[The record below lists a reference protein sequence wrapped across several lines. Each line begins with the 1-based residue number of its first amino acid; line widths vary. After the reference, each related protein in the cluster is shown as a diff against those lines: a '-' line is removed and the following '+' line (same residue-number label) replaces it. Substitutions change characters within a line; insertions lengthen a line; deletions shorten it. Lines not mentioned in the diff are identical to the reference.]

1 MKKKNLL
8 MAAIAIFG
16 FATISMAQNVRAWGT
31 YYTGT
36 GQVWPNGE
44 DRGQACI
51 TDAAG
56 NVYMVGTT
64 NSNSDIATVGAH
76 QTICAGGDTIGGFSG
91 TDAFLVKFNSS
102 GVRQWATY
110 YGGSEWDYG
119 TSCAIDA
126 SGNIYMIGSTSSTSG
141 IATAGAHETTVN
153 DGFLVKFNSSGV
165 RQWGTYFEGNGNAC
179 TTDASGNIYI
189 VGLTNSTSGIAT
201 AGAHQTVMSGSGDA
215 FLVKFNSSGVKQW
228 GTYFGGASSGASGM
242 EKGLSCATDALGNV
256 YMVGQTPST
265 SGIATAGAHQ
275 TIYGGSS
282 TDAFLVK
289 FNSSGVRQW
298 ATYYGGP
305 GVDIGYSCVTDA
317 SGNIYLAGDTQQEF
331 LPASSGMTTI
341 GAHQSAYG
349 GGYSDGFL
357 VKFDSNGLRQWGTY
371 YGGSLLDVSFSCA
384 TDASG
389 NVYMSGNTQSSSGI
403 ATAGAH
409 QTTVNSAFLVKFNS
423 SGVRQSGT
431 YYGGI
436 KNVCTSDASGN
447 VYMTGYTQSNSGIA
461 TAGAHQTANG
471 NNGYSDAFLVKFS
484 GCLSPSITVN
494 SGAIC
499 AGQSFTINPNGAN
512 TYTIQGGNAVVN
524 PSINTTYTVIGTSTA
539 GCVSQAVATSSLIVN
554 ANPTITVNSGFI
566 CAGENFTIYP
576 NGANTY
582 SIQGGNAVVS
592 PTINVTYTVAGTNSA
607 GCVSQTFATSSLTVN
622 QCVGI
627 TNQTMGI
634 GGVSIYPNPN
644 NGEFTIELVSISNTY
659 ITIKNV
665 LGQIIKTQKAEFI
678 NQINLNLFEKGVY
691 FITVMDNNQSV
702 YRASLIK
709 Q

>member
-1 MKKKNLL
+1 MKKILFT
-8 MAAIAIFG
+8 AIAIFG
-16 FATISMAQNVRAWGT
+16 FATVTMAQNVRAWGT

-76 QTICAGGDTIGGFSG
+76 QTIYAGGDTIGGFSG

-242 EKGLSCATDALGNV
+242 EKGISCATDALGNV

-265 SGIATAGAHQ
+265 SGIATTGAHQ
-275 TIYGGSS
+275 TIYGGGSC
-282 TDAFLVK
+282 DAFLVK
-289 FNSSGVRQW
+289 FNSSGVMQSG
-298 ATYYGGP
+298 TYYGGA
-305 GVDIGYSCVTDA
+305 GVDIGYSCATDA
-317 SGNIYLAGDTQQEF
+317 TGNVYLAGDTQQEF

-409 QTTVNSAFLVKFNS
+409 QTTVNDAFLVSFNS

-447 VYMTGYTQSNSGIA
+447 VYMTGYTQSNSDIA

-484 GCLSPSITVN
+484 GISVGIN
-494 SGAIC
+494 E
-499 AGQSFTINPNGAN
+499 TINDK
-512 TYTIQGGNAVVN
+512 
-524 PSINTTYTVIGTSTA
+524 
-539 GCVSQAVATSSLIVN
+539 L
-554 ANPTITVNSGFI
+554 F
-566 CAGENFTIYP
+566 
-576 NGANTY
+576 
-582 SIQGGNAVVS
+582 
-592 PTINVTYTVAGTNSA
+592 
-607 GCVSQTFATSSLTVN
+607 
-622 QCVGI
+622 
-627 TNQTMGI
+627 
-634 GGVSIYPNPN
+634 SIYPNPTQSIVN
-644 NGEFTIELVSISNTY
+644 VKADTKLIGAVYNIYDNTGKVVLSGKINTENTSVDLEKLAAGIYLFSIGENVKQTFKV
-659 ITIKNV
+659 IK
-665 LGQIIKTQKAEFI
+665 E
-678 NQINLNLFEKGVY
+678 
-691 FITVMDNNQSV
+691 
-702 YRASLIK
+702 
-709 Q
+709 

>member
-1 MKKKNLL
+1 
-8 MAAIAIFG
+8 
-16 FATISMAQNVRAWGT
+16 
-31 YYTGT
+31 
-36 GQVWPNGE
+36 
-44 DRGQACI
+44 
-51 TDAAG
+51 
-56 NVYMVGTT
+56 MVGTT

-76 QTICAGGDTIGGFSG
+76 QTIYAGGDTIGGFSG

-242 EKGLSCATDALGNV
+242 EKGISCATDALGNV
-256 YMVGQTPST
+256 YMVGHTPST

-289 FNSSGVRQW
+289 FNSSGVIQW
-298 ATYYGGP
+298 GTYYGGE
-305 GVDIGYSCVTDA
+305 GVDIGYSCATDA
-317 SGNIYLAGDTQQEF
+317 SGNVYMAGDAQQQN
-331 LPASSGMTTI
+331 LPASGISTI

-389 NVYMSGNTQSSSGI
+389 NVYMSGETQSFTGI
-403 ATAGAH
+403 ATSGAH
-409 QTTVNSAFLVKFNS
+409 ETTVNDAFLVSFNS

-484 GCLSPSITVN
+484 GISVGIN
-494 SGAIC
+494 E
-499 AGQSFTINPNGAN
+499 TINDK
-512 TYTIQGGNAVVN
+512 
-524 PSINTTYTVIGTSTA
+524 
-539 GCVSQAVATSSLIVN
+539 L
-554 ANPTITVNSGFI
+554 F
-566 CAGENFTIYP
+566 
-576 NGANTY
+576 
-582 SIQGGNAVVS
+582 
-592 PTINVTYTVAGTNSA
+592 
-607 GCVSQTFATSSLTVN
+607 
-622 QCVGI
+622 
-627 TNQTMGI
+627 
-634 GGVSIYPNPN
+634 SIYPNPTQSIVN
-644 NGEFTIELVSISNTY
+644 VKADTKLIGAVYNIYDNTGKVVLSGKINTENTSVDLEKLAAGIYLFSIGENVKQTFKV
-659 ITIKNV
+659 IK
-665 LGQIIKTQKAEFI
+665 E
-678 NQINLNLFEKGVY
+678 
-691 FITVMDNNQSV
+691 
-702 YRASLIK
+702 
-709 Q
+709 

>member
-1 MKKKNLL
+1 MT
-8 MAAIAIFG
+8 AIAIFG
-16 FATISMAQNVRAWGT
+16 FATITMAQNVRAWGT

-44 DRGQACI
+44 ERGNSCI

-56 NVYMVGTT
+56 NVYMVGFTS
-64 NSNSDIATVGAH
+64 SNSDIATAGAH
-76 QTICAGGDTIGGFSG
+76 QTVYAGGPIVFGTGGY
-91 TDAFLVKFNSS
+91 DAFLVKFNSS

-110 YGGSEWDYG
+110 YGGSQDDMG
-119 TSCAIDA
+119 ISCAVDA
-126 SGNIYMIGSTSSTSG
+126 SGNVYMIGSTSSTSG
-141 IATAGAHETTVN
+141 IATAGAHETTIN

-228 GTYFGGASSGASGM
+228 GTYFGGSYTLASGM
-242 EKGLSCATDALGNV
+242 ETGLSCATDALGNV
-256 YMVGQTPST
+256 YMTGHTPST
-265 SGIATAGAHQ
+265 SDIATAGAHQ

-289 FNSSGVRQW
+289 FNSSGVIQW
-298 ATYYGGP
+298 GTYYGGA
-305 GVDIGYSCVTDA
+305 GVDIGYSCATDA
-317 SGNIYLAGDTQQEF
+317 TGNVYLAGDTQQEF

-389 NVYMSGNTQSSSGI
+389 NVYMSGNTQSSAGI
-403 ATAGAH
+403 ATSGAH
-409 QTTVNSAFLVKFNS
+409 QTTFNDAFLVSFNS

-447 VYMTGYTQSNSGIA
+447 VYMTGYTQSNSDIA

-471 NNGYSDAFLVKFS
+471 NNGYSDAFLVKFNGIS
-484 GCLSPSITVN
+484 LGIN
-494 SGAIC
+494 E
-499 AGQSFTINPNGAN
+499 TINDK
-512 TYTIQGGNAVVN
+512 
-524 PSINTTYTVIGTSTA
+524 
-539 GCVSQAVATSSLIVN
+539 L
-554 ANPTITVNSGFI
+554 F
-566 CAGENFTIYP
+566 
-576 NGANTY
+576 
-582 SIQGGNAVVS
+582 
-592 PTINVTYTVAGTNSA
+592 
-607 GCVSQTFATSSLTVN
+607 
-622 QCVGI
+622 
-627 TNQTMGI
+627 
-634 GGVSIYPNPN
+634 SIYPNPAQSIVN
-644 NGEFTIELVSISNTY
+644 VKADAKLIGTVYNIYDNTGKVVLSGTINAENTNVELGNLSVGIYLFSAGENVQQTFKV
-659 ITIKNV
+659 IK
-665 LGQIIKTQKAEFI
+665 E
-678 NQINLNLFEKGVY
+678 
-691 FITVMDNNQSV
+691 
-702 YRASLIK
+702 
-709 Q
+709 

>member
-179 TTDASGNIYI
+179 TTDASGNVYI

-215 FLVKFNSSGVKQW
+215 FLVKFNSSGVRQW
-228 GTYFGGASSGASGM
+228 GTYFGGNASVP
-242 EKGLSCATDALGNV
+242 TGNE
-256 YMVGQTPST
+256 T
-265 SGIATAGAHQ
+265 GI
-275 TIYGGSS
+275 
-282 TDAFLVK
+282 
-289 FNSSGVRQW
+289 
-298 ATYYGGP
+298 
-305 GVDIGYSCVTDA
+305 
-317 SGNIYLAGDTQQEF
+317 
-331 LPASSGMTTI
+331 
-341 GAHQSAYG
+341 
-349 GGYSDGFL
+349 
-357 VKFDSNGLRQWGTY
+357 
-371 YGGSLLDVSFSCA
+371 SCA

-389 NVYMSGNTQSSSGI
+389 NVYMVGMTHSTSGIATVGAHQTAGGTQFFDAFLVKFNSTGVIQWGTYYDGLGDTQPNSCATDASGNVYMAGQVFQELLPDSGISTPGAHQTTYGGGFTDAFLVKFDPNGVRQWGTYYGGSGLEEGTSCAIDPSGNVYMAGHTGSTTGI

-409 QTTVNSAFLVKFNS
+409 QTVFGGGGLDGFLVCFNS

-431 YYGGI
+431 YYGECF
-436 KNVCTSDASGN
+436 VSDCATDASGN
-447 VYMTGYTQSNSGIA
+447 VYMAGITTSSSGIA

-471 NNGYSDAFLVKFS
+471 NSGYNDAFLVKFS
-484 GCLSPSITVN
+484 GISVGIN
-494 SGAIC
+494 E
-499 AGQSFTINPNGAN
+499 TINDK
-512 TYTIQGGNAVVN
+512 
-524 PSINTTYTVIGTSTA
+524 
-539 GCVSQAVATSSLIVN
+539 L
-554 ANPTITVNSGFI
+554 
-566 CAGENFTIYP
+566 FTIYP
-576 NGANTY
+576 NPSQSIVNVQADAKLIGSAY
-582 SIQGGNAVVS
+582 SIHDNTGKVVLS
-592 PTINVTYTVAGTNSA
+592 GTINAENISVDLGNLAAGIYLFNV
-607 GCVSQTFATSSLTVN
+607 GENVKQTFKV
-622 QCVGI
+622 
-627 TNQTMGI
+627 
-634 GGVSIYPNPN
+634 
-644 NGEFTIELVSISNTY
+644 
-659 ITIKNV
+659 IK
-665 LGQIIKTQKAEFI
+665 E
-678 NQINLNLFEKGVY
+678 
-691 FITVMDNNQSV
+691 
-702 YRASLIK
+702 
-709 Q
+709 

>member
-1 MKKKNLL
+1 MKKTNLL
-8 MAAIAIFG
+8 MTAIAIFG
-16 FATISMAQNVRAWGT
+16 FATITMAQNVRAWGT

-44 DRGQACI
+44 ERGNSCI

-56 NVYMVGTT
+56 NVYMVGFTS
-64 NSNSDIATVGAH
+64 SNSDIATAGAH
-76 QTICAGGDTIGGFSG
+76 QTVYAGGPIVFGTGGY
-91 TDAFLVKFNSS
+91 DAFLVKFNSS

-110 YGGSEWDYG
+110 YGGSQDDMG
-119 TSCAIDA
+119 ISCAVDA
-126 SGNIYMIGSTSSTSG
+126 SGNVYMIGSTSSTSG
-141 IATAGAHETTVN
+141 IATAGAHETTIN
-153 DGFLVKFNSSGV
+153 DGFLVKFNSNGV

-256 YMVGQTPST
+256 YMTGHTPST

-289 FNSSGVRQW
+289 FNSSGVIQW
-298 ATYYGGP
+298 GTYYGGE
-305 GVDIGYSCVTDA
+305 GVDIGYSCATDA
-317 SGNIYLAGDTQQEF
+317 SGNVYMAGDAQQQN
-331 LPASSGMTTI
+331 LPASGISTI

-389 NVYMSGNTQSSSGI
+389 NVYMSGETQSPNGI
-403 ATAGAH
+403 ATSGAH
-409 QTTVNSAFLVKFNS
+409 QTTVDGAFLVSFNS

-436 KNVCTSDASGN
+436 KNVCTTDASGN

-471 NNGYSDAFLVKFS
+471 NNGYNDAFLVKFNGIS
-484 GCLSPSITVN
+484 VGIN
-494 SGAIC
+494 E
-499 AGQSFTINPNGAN
+499 TINDK
-512 TYTIQGGNAVVN
+512 
-524 PSINTTYTVIGTSTA
+524 
-539 GCVSQAVATSSLIVN
+539 L
-554 ANPTITVNSGFI
+554 F
-566 CAGENFTIYP
+566 
-576 NGANTY
+576 
-582 SIQGGNAVVS
+582 
-592 PTINVTYTVAGTNSA
+592 
-607 GCVSQTFATSSLTVN
+607 
-622 QCVGI
+622 
-627 TNQTMGI
+627 
-634 GGVSIYPNPN
+634 SIYPNPAQSIVN
-644 NGEFTIELVSISNTY
+644 VKADAKLIGTVYTIYDNTGKVVLSGTINAENTNVELGNLSVGIYLFSAGENVQQTFKV
-659 ITIKNV
+659 IK
-665 LGQIIKTQKAEFI
+665 E
-678 NQINLNLFEKGVY
+678 
-691 FITVMDNNQSV
+691 
-702 YRASLIK
+702 
-709 Q
+709 

>member
-119 TSCAIDA
+119 ISCAIDA
-126 SGNIYMIGSTSSTSG
+126 SGNVYMIGSTSSTSG

-179 TTDASGNIYI
+179 ATDASGNVYI

-215 FLVKFNSSGVKQW
+215 FLVKFNSSGVRQW
-228 GTYFGGASSGASGM
+228 GTYFGGPFNGGSANETGI
-242 EKGLSCATDALGNV
+242 SCATDASGNI
-256 YMVGQTPST
+256 YMVGKTPST
-265 SGIATAGAHQ
+265 SGIATVGAHQ
-275 TIYGGSS
+275 TAGG
-282 TDAFLVK
+282 TQFFDAFLVK
-289 FNSSGVRQW
+289 FNSTGV
-298 ATYYGGP
+298 
-305 GVDIGYSCVTDA
+305 I
-317 SGNIYLAGDTQQEF
+317 
-331 LPASSGMTTI
+331 
-341 GAHQSAYG
+341 
-349 GGYSDGFL
+349 
-357 VKFDSNGLRQWGTY
+357 QWGTY
-371 YGGSLLDVSFSCA
+371 YDGLGDTQPNSCA

-389 NVYMSGNTQSSSGI
+389 NVYMAGQVFQELLPDSGI
-403 ATAGAH
+403 STPGAH
-409 QTTVNSAFLVKFNS
+409 QTTYGGGFTDAFLVKFDPNGVRQWGTYYGGSSVEEGTSCAIDPSGNVYMAGHTGSTTGIATAEAHQTVFGGGGLDGFLVCFNS

-431 YYGGI
+431 YYGECF
-436 KNVCTSDASGN
+436 VSDCATDASGN
-447 VYMTGYTQSNSGIA
+447 VYMAGITTSSSGIA

-471 NNGYSDAFLVKFS
+471 NSGYNDAFLVKFS
-484 GCLSPSITVN
+484 GISVGIN
-494 SGAIC
+494 E
-499 AGQSFTINPNGAN
+499 TINDK
-512 TYTIQGGNAVVN
+512 
-524 PSINTTYTVIGTSTA
+524 
-539 GCVSQAVATSSLIVN
+539 L
-554 ANPTITVNSGFI
+554 
-566 CAGENFTIYP
+566 FTIYP
-576 NGANTY
+576 NPSQSIVNVQADVKLIGSAY
-582 SIQGGNAVVS
+582 SIHDNTGKVVLS
-592 PTINVTYTVAGTNSA
+592 GTINSENISVDLGNLAAGIYLFNV
-607 GCVSQTFATSSLTVN
+607 GENVKQTFKV
-622 QCVGI
+622 
-627 TNQTMGI
+627 
-634 GGVSIYPNPN
+634 
-644 NGEFTIELVSISNTY
+644 
-659 ITIKNV
+659 IK
-665 LGQIIKTQKAEFI
+665 E
-678 NQINLNLFEKGVY
+678 
-691 FITVMDNNQSV
+691 
-702 YRASLIK
+702 
-709 Q
+709 

>member
-1 MKKKNLL
+1 MKKTNLL
-8 MAAIAIFG
+8 MTTIAIFG

-179 TTDASGNIYI
+179 TTDASGNVYI

-215 FLVKFNSSGVKQW
+215 FLVKFNSSGVRQW
-228 GTYFGGASSGASGM
+228 GTYFGGNASVP
-242 EKGLSCATDALGNV
+242 TGNE
-256 YMVGQTPST
+256 T
-265 SGIATAGAHQ
+265 GI
-275 TIYGGSS
+275 
-282 TDAFLVK
+282 
-289 FNSSGVRQW
+289 
-298 ATYYGGP
+298 
-305 GVDIGYSCVTDA
+305 
-317 SGNIYLAGDTQQEF
+317 
-331 LPASSGMTTI
+331 
-341 GAHQSAYG
+341 
-349 GGYSDGFL
+349 
-357 VKFDSNGLRQWGTY
+357 
-371 YGGSLLDVSFSCA
+371 SCA

-389 NVYMSGNTQSSSGI
+389 NVYMVGMTHSTSGIATVGAHQTVYGGNNIDAFLVKFNTSGVLQWATYYGGIGDERGMSCATDASGNVYMAGQVFPDGATASYMSTPGAHQTTYGGGFTDAFLVKFDPNGVRQWGTYYGGSGLEEGTSCAIDPSGNVYMAGHTGSTTGI

-409 QTTVNSAFLVKFNS
+409 QTVFGGGGLDGFLVCFNS

-431 YYGGI
+431 YYGECF
-436 KNVCTSDASGN
+436 VSDCATDASGN
-447 VYMTGYTQSNSGIA
+447 VYMAGITTSSSGIA

-471 NNGYSDAFLVKFS
+471 NSGYNDAFLVKFS
-484 GCLSPSITVN
+484 GISVGIN
-494 SGAIC
+494 E
-499 AGQSFTINPNGAN
+499 TINDK
-512 TYTIQGGNAVVN
+512 
-524 PSINTTYTVIGTSTA
+524 
-539 GCVSQAVATSSLIVN
+539 L
-554 ANPTITVNSGFI
+554 
-566 CAGENFTIYP
+566 FTIYP
-576 NGANTY
+576 NPSQSIVNVQADAKLIGSAY
-582 SIQGGNAVVS
+582 SIHDNTGKVVLSGKINTENISVDLGNLAAG
-592 PTINVTYTVAGTNSA
+592 IYLFNVGENVK
-607 GCVSQTFATSSLTVN
+607 QTFKV
-622 QCVGI
+622 
-627 TNQTMGI
+627 
-634 GGVSIYPNPN
+634 
-644 NGEFTIELVSISNTY
+644 
-659 ITIKNV
+659 IK
-665 LGQIIKTQKAEFI
+665 E
-678 NQINLNLFEKGVY
+678 
-691 FITVMDNNQSV
+691 
-702 YRASLIK
+702 
-709 Q
+709 

>member
-8 MAAIAIFG
+8 ISAIAIFG
-16 FATISMAQNVRAWGT
+16 FATNTMAQNVRAWGT

-36 GQVWPNGE
+36 GQAWPNGE
-44 DRGQACI
+44 ERGSSCI

-56 NVYMVGTT
+56 NVYMVGFTS
-64 NSNSDIATVGAH
+64 SNSDIATAGAH
-76 QTICAGGDTIGGFSG
+76 QTVYAGGPIAFGTGGY
-91 TDAFLVKFNSS
+91 DAFLIKFNSS

-110 YGGSEWDYG
+110 YGGSENDKG
-119 TSCAIDA
+119 ISCALDA
-126 SGNIYMIGSTSSTSG
+126 SGNVYMIGSTSSTSG

-179 TTDASGNIYI
+179 TTDASGNVYI

-201 AGAHQTVMSGSGDA
+201 AGSHQTVMSGSGDA
-215 FLVKFNSSGVKQW
+215 FLVKFNTSGVKQW
-228 GTYFGGASSGASGM
+228 GTYFGGPYTPASGM
-242 EKGLSCATDALGNV
+242 ETGISCATDALGNV
-256 YMVGQTPST
+256 YMTGHTPST

-289 FNSSGVRQW
+289 FNSSGILQW
-298 ATYYGGP
+298 GTYYGDA
-305 GVDIGYSCVTDA
+305 GVDIGYSCATDA
-317 SGNIYLAGDTQQEF
+317 TGNVYLAGDTQQEF

-371 YGGSLLDVSFSCA
+371 YGGNLLDVSFSCA

-389 NVYMSGNTQSSSGI
+389 NVYMSGETKSPNGI
-403 ATAGAH
+403 ATSGAH
-409 QTTVNSAFLVKFNS
+409 QTTVNGSFLVSFNS

-471 NNGYSDAFLVKFS
+471 NNGFNDAFLVKF
-484 GCLSPSITVN
+484 
-494 SGAIC
+494 
-499 AGQSFTINPNGAN
+499 NG
-512 TYTIQGGNAVVN
+512 I
-524 PSINTTYTVIGTSTA
+524 S
-539 GCVSQAVATSSLIVN
+539 
-554 ANPTITVNSGFI
+554 
-566 CAGENFTIYP
+566 
-576 NGANTY
+576 
-582 SIQGGNAVVS
+582 
-592 PTINVTYTVAGTNSA
+592 
-607 GCVSQTFATSSLTVN
+607 
-622 QCVGI
+622 VGI
-627 TNQTMGI
+627 NETI
-634 GGVSIYPNPN
+634 DDKLFSLYPNPTQSIVN
-644 NGEFTIELVSISNTY
+644 VKADIKFIGSAYSIYDNTGKVVLSETINAENTSVELGSLSAGIYLFRVGENVKQSI
-659 ITIKNV
+659 IVIK
-665 LGQIIKTQKAEFI
+665 E
-678 NQINLNLFEKGVY
+678 
-691 FITVMDNNQSV
+691 
-702 YRASLIK
+702 
-709 Q
+709 

>member
-1 MKKKNLL
+1 

-16 FATISMAQNVRAWGT
+16 FATISKAQNVRAWGT

-110 YGGSEWDYG
+110 YGGSENDKG
-119 TSCAIDA
+119 ISCALDA
-126 SGNIYMIGSTSSTSG
+126 SDNVYMIGTTSSTSG
-141 IATAGAHETTVN
+141 IATAGADETTVN

-165 RQWGTYFEGNGNAC
+165 RQWGTYFEGTGNAC

-228 GTYFGGASSGASGM
+228 GTYFGGPYTLASGM
-242 EKGLSCATDALGNV
+242 ETGLSCATDALGNV
-256 YMVGQTPST
+256 YMTGHTPST

-289 FNSSGVRQW
+289 FNSSGVIQW
-298 ATYYGGP
+298 GTYYGGE
-305 GVDIGYSCVTDA
+305 GVDIGYSCATDA
-317 SGNIYLAGDTQQEF
+317 SGNVYMAGDAQQQN
-331 LPASSGMTTI
+331 LPASGISTI

-389 NVYMSGNTQSSSGI
+389 NVYMSGNTQSNSGI
-403 ATAGAH
+403 ATTGAH
-409 QTTVNSAFLVKFNS
+409 QTTINDAFLVCFNS

-436 KNVCTSDASGN
+436 KNVCTTDASGN

-461 TAGAHQTANG
+461 TTGAHQAVNG
-471 NNGYSDAFLVKFS
+471 NSGYSDAFLVKFNGIS
-484 GCLSPSITVN
+484 LGIN
-494 SGAIC
+494 E
-499 AGQSFTINPNGAN
+499 TINDK
-512 TYTIQGGNAVVN
+512 
-524 PSINTTYTVIGTSTA
+524 
-539 GCVSQAVATSSLIVN
+539 L
-554 ANPTITVNSGFI
+554 F
-566 CAGENFTIYP
+566 
-576 NGANTY
+576 
-582 SIQGGNAVVS
+582 
-592 PTINVTYTVAGTNSA
+592 
-607 GCVSQTFATSSLTVN
+607 
-622 QCVGI
+622 
-627 TNQTMGI
+627 
-634 GGVSIYPNPN
+634 SIYPNPAQSIVN
-644 NGEFTIELVSISNTY
+644 VKADAKLIGTVYTIYDNTGKVVLSGTINAENTNVELGSLSVGIYLFSAGENVQQTFKV
-659 ITIKNV
+659 IK
-665 LGQIIKTQKAEFI
+665 E
-678 NQINLNLFEKGVY
+678 
-691 FITVMDNNQSV
+691 
-702 YRASLIK
+702 
-709 Q
+709 

>member
-1 MKKKNLL
+1 MKKTNLL
-8 MAAIAIFG
+8 MTAIAIFG
-16 FATISMAQNVRAWGT
+16 FATITMAQNVRAWGT

-44 DRGQACI
+44 ERGNSCI

-56 NVYMVGTT
+56 NVYMVGFTS
-64 NSNSDIATVGAH
+64 SNSDIATAGAH
-76 QTICAGGDTIGGFSG
+76 QTVYAGGPIVFGTGGY
-91 TDAFLVKFNSS
+91 DAFLVKFNSS

-110 YGGSEWDYG
+110 YGGSQDDMG
-119 TSCAIDA
+119 ISCAVDA
-126 SGNIYMIGSTSSTSG
+126 SGNVYMIGSTSSTSG
-141 IATAGAHETTVN
+141 IATAGAHETTIN
-153 DGFLVKFNSSGV
+153 DGFLVKFNSNGV

-228 GTYFGGASSGASGM
+228 GTYFGGSYTLASGM

-265 SGIATAGAHQ
+265 SGIATTGAHQ
-275 TIYGGSS
+275 TIYGGGSC
-282 TDAFLVK
+282 DAFLVK
-289 FNSSGVRQW
+289 FNSSGVMQW
-298 ATYYGGP
+298 GTYYGGA
-305 GVDIGYSCVTDA
+305 GVDIGYSCATDA
-317 SGNIYLAGDTQQEF
+317 TGNVYLAGDTQQEF

-389 NVYMSGNTQSSSGI
+389 NVYMSGNTQSSAGI
-403 ATAGAH
+403 ATSGAH
-409 QTTVNSAFLVKFNS
+409 QTTLNDAFLVSFNS

-484 GCLSPSITVN
+484 GISVGIN
-494 SGAIC
+494 E
-499 AGQSFTINPNGAN
+499 TINDK
-512 TYTIQGGNAVVN
+512 
-524 PSINTTYTVIGTSTA
+524 
-539 GCVSQAVATSSLIVN
+539 L
-554 ANPTITVNSGFI
+554 F
-566 CAGENFTIYP
+566 
-576 NGANTY
+576 
-582 SIQGGNAVVS
+582 
-592 PTINVTYTVAGTNSA
+592 
-607 GCVSQTFATSSLTVN
+607 
-622 QCVGI
+622 
-627 TNQTMGI
+627 
-634 GGVSIYPNPN
+634 SIYPNPAQSIVN
-644 NGEFTIELVSISNTY
+644 VKADAKLIGTVYTIYDNTGKVVLSGTINAENTNVELGNLSVGIYLFSAGENVQQTFKV
-659 ITIKNV
+659 IK
-665 LGQIIKTQKAEFI
+665 E
-678 NQINLNLFEKGVY
+678 
-691 FITVMDNNQSV
+691 
-702 YRASLIK
+702 
-709 Q
+709 

>member
-1 MKKKNLL
+1 MKKTNLL
-8 MAAIAIFG
+8 MTAIAIFG
-16 FATISMAQNVRAWGT
+16 FATITMAQNVRAWGT

-44 DRGQACI
+44 ERGNSCI

-56 NVYMVGTT
+56 NVYMVGFTS
-64 NSNSDIATVGAH
+64 SNSDIATAGAH
-76 QTICAGGDTIGGFSG
+76 QTVYAGGPIVFGTGGY
-91 TDAFLVKFNSS
+91 DAFLVKFNSS

-110 YGGSEWDYG
+110 YGGSQDDMG
-119 TSCAIDA
+119 ISCAVDA
-126 SGNIYMIGSTSSTSG
+126 SGNVYMIGSTSSTSG
-141 IATAGAHETTVN
+141 IATAGAHETTIN
-153 DGFLVKFNSSGV
+153 DGFLVKFNSNGV

-256 YMVGQTPST
+256 YMVGHTPST

-289 FNSSGVRQW
+289 FNSSGVIQW
-298 ATYYGGP
+298 GTYYGGE
-305 GVDIGYSCVTDA
+305 GVDIGYSCATDA
-317 SGNIYLAGDTQQEF
+317 SGNVYMAGDAQQQN
-331 LPASSGMTTI
+331 LPASGISTI

-389 NVYMSGNTQSSSGI
+389 NVYMSGETQSPNGI
-403 ATAGAH
+403 ATSGAH
-409 QTTVNSAFLVKFNS
+409 QTTVDGAFLVSFNS

-436 KNVCTSDASGN
+436 KNVCTTDASGN

-461 TAGAHQTANG
+461 TTGAHQAVNG
-471 NNGYSDAFLVKFS
+471 NSGYSDAFLVKFNGIS
-484 GCLSPSITVN
+484 LGIN
-494 SGAIC
+494 E
-499 AGQSFTINPNGAN
+499 TINDK
-512 TYTIQGGNAVVN
+512 
-524 PSINTTYTVIGTSTA
+524 
-539 GCVSQAVATSSLIVN
+539 L
-554 ANPTITVNSGFI
+554 F
-566 CAGENFTIYP
+566 
-576 NGANTY
+576 
-582 SIQGGNAVVS
+582 
-592 PTINVTYTVAGTNSA
+592 
-607 GCVSQTFATSSLTVN
+607 
-622 QCVGI
+622 
-627 TNQTMGI
+627 
-634 GGVSIYPNPN
+634 SIYPNPAQSIVN
-644 NGEFTIELVSISNTY
+644 VKADAKLIGTVYTIYDNTGKVVLSGTINAENTSVELGNLSVGIYLFSAGENVQQTFKV
-659 ITIKNV
+659 IK
-665 LGQIIKTQKAEFI
+665 E
-678 NQINLNLFEKGVY
+678 
-691 FITVMDNNQSV
+691 
-702 YRASLIK
+702 
-709 Q
+709 

>member
-1 MKKKNLL
+1 MKKKKILFT
-8 MAAIAIFG
+8 AIAIFG
-16 FATISMAQNVRAWGT
+16 LATITMAQNVRAWGT
-31 YYTGT
+31 FYTGT

-44 DRGQACI
+44 ERGNSCI

-56 NVYMVGTT
+56 NVYMVGFTS
-64 NSNSDIATVGAH
+64 SNSDIATAGAH
-76 QTICAGGDTIGGFSG
+76 QTVYAGGPIVFGTGGY
-91 TDAFLVKFNSS
+91 DAFLVKFNSS

-110 YGGSEWDYG
+110 YGGSQDDMG
-119 TSCAIDA
+119 ISCAVDA
-126 SGNIYMIGSTSSTSG
+126 SGNVYMIGSTSSTSG

-179 TTDASGNIYI
+179 ATDASGNVYI

-228 GTYFGGASSGASGM
+228 GTYFGGPYTLASGM
-242 EKGLSCATDALGNV
+242 ETGYSCATDALGNV
-256 YMVGQTPST
+256 YMTGHTPST

-289 FNSSGVRQW
+289 FNSSGVLQW
-298 ATYYGGP
+298 GTYYGDA
-305 GVDIGYSCVTDA
+305 GVDIGYSCATDA
-317 SGNIYLAGDTQQEF
+317 TGNVYLAGDTQQEF

-389 NVYMSGNTQSSSGI
+389 NVYMSGNTQSSAGI
-403 ATAGAH
+403 ATSGAH
-409 QTTVNSAFLVKFNS
+409 QTTLNDAFLVSFNS

-447 VYMTGYTQSNSGIA
+447 VYMTGYTQSNSDIA

-484 GCLSPSITVN
+484 GISVGIN
-494 SGAIC
+494 E
-499 AGQSFTINPNGAN
+499 TINDK
-512 TYTIQGGNAVVN
+512 
-524 PSINTTYTVIGTSTA
+524 
-539 GCVSQAVATSSLIVN
+539 L
-554 ANPTITVNSGFI
+554 F
-566 CAGENFTIYP
+566 
-576 NGANTY
+576 
-582 SIQGGNAVVS
+582 
-592 PTINVTYTVAGTNSA
+592 
-607 GCVSQTFATSSLTVN
+607 
-622 QCVGI
+622 
-627 TNQTMGI
+627 
-634 GGVSIYPNPN
+634 SIYPNPTQSIVN
-644 NGEFTIELVSISNTY
+644 VKADTKLIGAVYNIYDNTGKVVLSGKINTENTSVDLEKLAAGIYLFSIGENVKQTFKV
-659 ITIKNV
+659 IK
-665 LGQIIKTQKAEFI
+665 E
-678 NQINLNLFEKGVY
+678 
-691 FITVMDNNQSV
+691 
-702 YRASLIK
+702 
-709 Q
+709 

>member
-179 TTDASGNIYI
+179 TTDASGNVYI

-215 FLVKFNSSGVKQW
+215 FLVKFNSSGVRQW
-228 GTYFGGASSGASGM
+228 GTYFGGPFNGGSANETGI
-242 EKGLSCATDALGNV
+242 SCATDASGNI
-256 YMVGQTPST
+256 YMVGKTPSN
-265 SGIATAGAHQ
+265 SGIATVGAHQ
-275 TIYGGSS
+275 TAGG
-282 TDAFLVK
+282 TQFFDAFLVK
-289 FNSSGVRQW
+289 FNSTGV
-298 ATYYGGP
+298 
-305 GVDIGYSCVTDA
+305 I
-317 SGNIYLAGDTQQEF
+317 
-331 LPASSGMTTI
+331 
-341 GAHQSAYG
+341 
-349 GGYSDGFL
+349 
-357 VKFDSNGLRQWGTY
+357 QWGTY
-371 YGGSLLDVSFSCA
+371 YDGLGDTQPNSCA

-389 NVYMSGNTQSSSGI
+389 NVYMAGQVFQELLPDSGISTPGAHQTTYGGGFTDAFLVKFDPNGVRQWGTYYGGSSVEEGTSCAIDPSGNVYMAGHTGSTTGI

-409 QTTVNSAFLVKFNS
+409 QTVFGGGGLDGFLVCFNS

-431 YYGGI
+431 YYGECF
-436 KNVCTSDASGN
+436 VSDCATDASGN
-447 VYMTGYTQSNSGIA
+447 VYMAGITTSSSGIA

-471 NNGYSDAFLVKFS
+471 NSGYNDAFLVKFS
-484 GCLSPSITVN
+484 GISVGIN
-494 SGAIC
+494 E
-499 AGQSFTINPNGAN
+499 TINDK
-512 TYTIQGGNAVVN
+512 
-524 PSINTTYTVIGTSTA
+524 
-539 GCVSQAVATSSLIVN
+539 L
-554 ANPTITVNSGFI
+554 
-566 CAGENFTIYP
+566 FTIYP
-576 NGANTY
+576 NPSQSIVNVQADAKLIGSAY
-582 SIQGGNAVVS
+582 SIHDNTGKVVLS
-592 PTINVTYTVAGTNSA
+592 GTINAENISVDLGNLAAGIYLFNV
-607 GCVSQTFATSSLTVN
+607 GENVKQTFKV
-622 QCVGI
+622 
-627 TNQTMGI
+627 
-634 GGVSIYPNPN
+634 
-644 NGEFTIELVSISNTY
+644 
-659 ITIKNV
+659 IK
-665 LGQIIKTQKAEFI
+665 E
-678 NQINLNLFEKGVY
+678 
-691 FITVMDNNQSV
+691 
-702 YRASLIK
+702 
-709 Q
+709 

>member
-1 MKKKNLL
+1 MKKTNLL
-8 MAAIAIFG
+8 MTAIAIFG
-16 FATISMAQNVRAWGT
+16 FATITMAQNVRAWGT

-44 DRGQACI
+44 ERGNSCI

-56 NVYMVGTT
+56 NVYMVGFTS
-64 NSNSDIATVGAH
+64 SNSDIATAGAH
-76 QTICAGGDTIGGFSG
+76 QTVYAGGPIVFGTGGY
-91 TDAFLVKFNSS
+91 DAFLVKFNSS

-110 YGGSEWDYG
+110 YGGSQDDMG
-119 TSCAIDA
+119 ISCAFDA
-126 SGNIYMIGSTSSTSG
+126 SGNVYMIGSTSSTSG
-141 IATAGAHETTVN
+141 IATAGAHETTIN
-153 DGFLVKFNSSGV
+153 DGFLVKFNSNGV

-256 YMVGQTPST
+256 YMTGHTPST

-289 FNSSGVRQW
+289 FNSSGVIQW
-298 ATYYGGP
+298 GTYYGGE
-305 GVDIGYSCVTDA
+305 GVDIGYSCATDA
-317 SGNIYLAGDTQQEF
+317 SGNVYMAGDAQQQN
-331 LPASSGMTTI
+331 LPASGISTI

-389 NVYMSGNTQSSSGI
+389 NVYMSGETQSPNGI
-403 ATAGAH
+403 ATSGAH
-409 QTTVNSAFLVKFNS
+409 QTTVDGAFLVSFNS

-436 KNVCTSDASGN
+436 KNVCTTDASGN

-461 TAGAHQTANG
+461 TTGAHQAVNG
-471 NNGYSDAFLVKFS
+471 NSGYSDAFLVKFNGIS
-484 GCLSPSITVN
+484 LGIN
-494 SGAIC
+494 E
-499 AGQSFTINPNGAN
+499 TINDK
-512 TYTIQGGNAVVN
+512 
-524 PSINTTYTVIGTSTA
+524 
-539 GCVSQAVATSSLIVN
+539 L
-554 ANPTITVNSGFI
+554 F
-566 CAGENFTIYP
+566 
-576 NGANTY
+576 
-582 SIQGGNAVVS
+582 
-592 PTINVTYTVAGTNSA
+592 
-607 GCVSQTFATSSLTVN
+607 
-622 QCVGI
+622 
-627 TNQTMGI
+627 
-634 GGVSIYPNPN
+634 SIYPNPAQSIVN
-644 NGEFTIELVSISNTY
+644 VKADAKLIGTVYTIYDNTGKVVLSGTINAENTNVELGNLSVGIYLFSAGENVQQTFKV
-659 ITIKNV
+659 IK
-665 LGQIIKTQKAEFI
+665 E
-678 NQINLNLFEKGVY
+678 
-691 FITVMDNNQSV
+691 
-702 YRASLIK
+702 
-709 Q
+709 